1 MDATI
6 TSADGI
12 TRCGWAHSA
21 PEMLPYHDEEWGRPL
36 HGDQPLFEKLCLEAF
51 QSGLS
56 WITILRKREAFRAAF
71 ASFDID
77 RVAAFDDSDVE
88 RLLADA
94 RIVRNRA
101 KIAASTANA
110 RATKTLVDAQPGALD
125 ALLWSFAPPRR
136 TVAPESY
143 ASIPPSTPFSTA
155 ASAALKKLGYRFVGP
170 TTMYALMQYAGLVN
184 DHAAGCHLAVGEPG
198 AF

>member
-21 PEMLPYHDEEWGRPL
+21 AEMLPYHDDEWGRPL
-36 HGDQPLFEKLCLEAF
+36 HGDQPLFEKLCLETF

-77 RVAAFDDSDVE
+77 RVASFDDSDVE
-88 RLLADA
+88 RLLSDA

-101 KIAASTANA
+101 KITASIENA

-125 ALLWSFAPPRR
+125 DLLWGFAPPRR
-136 TVAPESY
+136 TVAPVSY
-143 ASIPPSTPFSTA
+143 ASIPASTPFSAA
-155 ASAALKKLGYRFVGP
+155 ASVALKKLGYRFVGP
-170 TTMYALMQYAGLVN
+170 TTIYALMQYAGLVN

-198 AF
+198 AL